1 MGEDIVDIAFIQEPK
16 YRPDSTLRQEAQSI
30 PLIDLSCH
38 DMDALVHDIRHA
50 CKQWGFFH
58 IINHG
63 VSTESRH
70 KMEETTRKFF
80 GLSLDEKRKVRRD
93 EEKVLGYYDTEHTK
107 NVRDWKEVFDFTLA
121 GNMQLP
127 VSFQDGV
134 HETETHANVWPQQP
148 RRFR

>member
-107 NVRDWKEVFDFTLA
+107 NVRDWKEVFDYAVQQPTLA
-121 GNMQLP
+121 AASIDYDDNR
-127 VSFQDGV
+127 VV
-134 HETETHANVWPQQP
+134 HWENQWPQHP
-148 RRFR
+148 PEMR